1 MEERFYK
8 VSEISEIFGLPCKVI
23 RDMCYARGQRFA
35 FKPGGAK
42 ATGESTRRGLKN
54 TWKGGCKHDRY

>member
-42 ATGESTRRGLKN
+42 GNWRINKERFEKYLERRMQA
-54 TWKGGCKHDRY
+54 